1 MSVAL
6 STMLCHS
13 FQCVGSIKV
22 LSYSLYLLSV
32 KIERNQAYEITLLLS
47 VSFQPLNQ
55 LTIFHETWYE
65 HMSLEA
71 TPVLCF
77 SISCN
82 L

>member
-32 KIERNQAYEITLLLS
+32 PIERNQAYEITMLLGMCLS
-47 VSFQPLNQ
+47 HFN
-55 LTIFHETWYE
+55 F
-65 HMSLEA
+65 
-71 TPVLCF
+71 
-77 SISCN
+77 
-82 L
+82 